1 MIMNRL
7 IMLGNGLLL
16 NGNKFMIIAFMNLNG
31 MFSGISLWRIFIF
44 YVIVLTAN
52 VILPKS

>member
-1 MIMNRL
+1 MIMHRL

-16 NGNKFMIIAFMNLNG
+16 NGNEFMIIAFVNLNG
-31 MFSGISLWRIFIF
+31 MFFGIFLWRIFIC

-52 VILPKS
+52 VILPKR